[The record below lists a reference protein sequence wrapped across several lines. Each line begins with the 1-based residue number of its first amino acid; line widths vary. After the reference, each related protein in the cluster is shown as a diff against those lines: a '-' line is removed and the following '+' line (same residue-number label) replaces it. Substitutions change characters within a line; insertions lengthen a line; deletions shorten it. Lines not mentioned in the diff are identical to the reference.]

1 MVGGDVTYGGSY
13 DGGEAHM
20 VGGDVTYGG
29 SYGDQEHSP
38 KITRNGH
45 SMCSHTSMNGLR
57 RFPRCPHH

>member
-13 DGGEAHM
+13 DGGETLM

-38 KITRNGH
+38 NSQEADIA
-45 SMCSHTSMNGLR
+45 CSVT
-57 RFPRCPHH
+57 PQ